1 MENCVLEQSRNSK
14 LDDELKSFLSKD
26 SKIIY
31 MSPGTVY
38 NKNLFIFEIL
48 IEAIK
53 RLVKRSQIKVIIST
67 EDSGLGA
74 FRERF
79 ANGDINDDNI
89 LIKAKKSSAI
99 RGSKKADLFITH
111 CGMNRLYNI

>member
-1 MENCVLEQSRNSK
+1 
-14 LDDELKSFLSKD
+14 
-26 SKIIY
+26 

-79 ANGDINDDNI
+79 AYGEINDDNI
-89 LIKAKKSSAI
+89 LLKVKKSSAI
-99 RGSKKADLFITH
+99 RGPKKSRSFHHTLWYEQTI
-111 CGMNRLYNI
+111 